1 MYPPTYSLSQGF
13 VNQFPKDYDG
23 ADMYMYSNTVLESL
37 ENSHLK
43 NGHTCNYTFLIFFLS
58 FFLNKSSRFAT
69 LLIYKTVRNLF
80 YSLLFCKLLILK
92 QKLVFTCKNLS
103 ASTLEILNSFISPF

>member
-23 ADMYMYSNTVLESL
+23 ADMYMYSNTVLESV

-43 NGHTCNYTFLIFFLS
+43 NGHTCNYTFLIFFVIFS
-58 FFLNKSSRFAT
+58 KQV
-69 LLIYKTVRNLF
+69 K
-80 YSLLFCKLLILK
+80 LFCYPANLQNRQELILFIVVLQALDIETK
-92 QKLVFTCKNLS
+92 V
-103 ASTLEILNSFISPF
+103 SFHL